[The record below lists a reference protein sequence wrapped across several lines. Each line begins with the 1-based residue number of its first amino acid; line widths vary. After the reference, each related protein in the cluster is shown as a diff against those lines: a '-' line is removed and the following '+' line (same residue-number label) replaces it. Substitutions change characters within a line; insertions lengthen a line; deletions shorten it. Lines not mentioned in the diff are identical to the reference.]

1 MAIFRQQTA
10 LRLALILL
18 ALSAGVS
25 FGTASA
31 VPPGSPPIAAA
42 ESVAGTAPN
51 PEPNTVPDT
60 TSQSGSDIAE
70 TFVAEL
76 NINGNITPDFLDIAL
91 VHGSL
96 FVSAAALFTAADA
109 TGEQPDN
116 QQLNLLLAN
125 TGEALE
131 ANLDK
136 QTLRINGASATFSAQ
151 EFFTAQ
157 DTIYIAATLLEKAF
171 NLNIQFD
178 QTTQRLAIET
188 ARPWPIDLRVARE
201 NRWRTPVQKEQSS
214 ALAPITV
221 DFPYQFFG
229 TPEADVSLSA
239 ERNNRG
245 QYNGS
250 YNMLMVAEALYMT
263 NTLFISG
270 NNDKPLSDLRLQT
283 GRRDPRGNVFNI
295 PHLYDLQFG
304 DISGLSVPLIQ
315 GMPSGRGMRF
325 QAAPLTRTTNFDT
338 TIIEGD
344 APPGWDAE
352 LYIGSRLYSF
362 QPVNNNGRYRF
373 TQIPVGYGSNNIRV
387 VLYGPQGQVR
397 EISYQ
402 QDISSNNVPVGEF
415 QSYGYLAQ
423 ANDAL
428 LPVVDKA
435 DNPFSGEIVGSLRLD
450 YGLTR
455 WLTTG
460 FFAARS
466 PLLKTTFDEQEG
478 NDAFFG
484 PIYSNE
490 PISEASNYYG
500 MELRPVLGAVNF
512 SGGVVKQQAGGLG
525 FYGKTYVPLNY
536 LPFSVEYEH
545 YDEDFTSI
553 QNLRG
558 NSSLRS
564 RLEGRVGIPIN
575 RLSPA
580 LGYLSLSA
588 TQEVQFDQYR
598 HVLANINYSH
608 NVGDLFFNHLF
619 EREQDNYAG
628 QLTADTQNSYR
639 LLASYRRDLF
649 DFRGEVYYRLDNSL
663 GFQYSNFSALWRY
676 YNNDSLNLNLSYTPN
691 SGLGAGLAWN
701 KDLGFSTLSLG
712 VSRSAEG
719 EYSLA
724 AGLNF
729 ALAYQPNKGFTISS
743 TSNTYNGAA
752 DLLVSQQ
759 TAQGQSRP
767 LADIGVLNNDF
778 LHPIKTDQNGRVLL
792 SGLSATSP
800 TLLKLQADSLPDPFL
815 TPMQPAVEIW
825 LRPGQTLPVSMG
837 VIEAKELNGIL
848 MQQNSSG
855 SKDPLE
861 HVRLQLLSADG
872 KVYAE
877 TSTLSDGYY
886 SFDSAYRGEWQL
898 RLAPQQD
905 IELTPIPSGAL
916 AITLRDSPS
925 SATFNLLLAQGSL
938 QQDVEP

>member
-1 MAIFRQQTA
+1 MAIFRPHTI
-10 LRLALILL
+10 LRLALIFW

-25 FGTASA
+25 LRTASA
-31 VPPGSPPIAAA
+31 EPQDIPARPSAEPAAN
-42 ESVAGTAPN
+42 TT
-51 PEPNTVPDT
+51 PNTTPDT
-60 TSQSGSDIAE
+60 ASGTVPETAE
-70 TFVAEL
+70 TYVAEIS
-76 NINGNITPDFLDIAL
+76 INDNITPDFVDIA
-91 VHGSL
+91 VVQGKI
-96 FVSAAALFTAADA
+96 FVAAAALFTAAEA
-109 TGEQPDN
+109 TGEQPAN
-116 QQLNLLLAN
+116 QQLHLLLAN

-131 ANLDK
+131 ADLDK
-136 QTLRINGASATFSAQ
+136 HSLHINGSRTAFTEQ
-151 EFFTAQ
+151 DFFTAQ
-157 DTIYIAATLLEKAF
+157 NTIFIAATLLEKAF

-188 ARPWPIDLRVARE
+188 ARPWPIDLRIARE
-201 NRWRTPVQKEQSS
+201 SRWRMPLESEQRSTVEPV
-214 ALAPITV
+214 TV

-229 TPEADVSLSA
+229 TPEADISLSA
-239 ERNNRG
+239 EGNNAGR
-245 QYNGS
+245 YTGS

-263 NTLFISG
+263 NTLFVSG
-270 NNDKPLSDLRLQT
+270 GNDKPLSDLRLQT

-338 TIIEGD
+338 TLIEGD

-402 QDISSNNVPVGEF
+402 QDISSNNVPLGEF

-428 LPVVDKA
+428 LPVVDKV
-435 DNPFSGEIVGSLRLD
+435 DNPFAGEIVGSLRLD

-466 PLLKTTFDEQEG
+466 PLLKPTREEQDQDD
-478 NDAFFG
+478 NPTFFG
-484 PIYSNE
+484 PIYTNE
-490 PISEASNYYG
+490 PISEANNYYG
-500 MELRPVLGAVNF
+500 MELRPVLGAVTS
-512 SGGVVKQQAGGLG
+512 SGGIVKQQAGGLG
-525 FYGKTYVPLNY
+525 VYAKTYVPLHY

-553 QNLRG
+553 QNVRG
-558 NSSLRS
+558 NSTLRS

-580 LGYLSLSA
+580 LGYFSLSA

-598 HVLANINYSH
+598 HILANINYSH
-608 NVGDLFFNHLF
+608 NLGDLFLNHQF
-619 EREQDNYAG
+619 EWVQDSYVG
-628 QLTADTQNSYR
+628 QFTATPQNSYR

-649 DFRGEVYYRLDNSL
+649 DFRGEVYYRLDNNL

-676 YNNDSLNLNLSYTPN
+676 HDNDSLNLNLSYTPD
-691 SGLGAGLAWN
+691 SGLDAGLAWN

-712 VSRSAEG
+712 VSRSAQG

-729 ALAYQPNKGFTISS
+729 ALSYQPNKGFTINNE
-743 TSNTYNGAA
+743 SNTYNGAA

-759 TAQGQSRP
+759 TPQGQPQP
-767 LADIGVLNNDF
+767 LANIGVLNNDF
-778 LHPIKTDQNGRVLL
+778 LHPTKTDQNGRVLL
-792 SGLSATSP
+792 NGLSATSP
-800 TLLKLQADSLPDPFL
+800 TILKLQADSLPDPFL
-815 TPMQPAVEIW
+815 TAMQPAVEIW
-825 LRPGQTLPVSMG
+825 PRPGQTLPISMG

-848 MQQNSSG
+848 MQQDHAG
-855 SKDPLE
+855 SKHPLE
-861 HVRLQLLSADG
+861 HVRLQLLSAEG

-886 SFDSAYRGEWQL
+886 SFDNAYRGHWQL

-905 IELTPIPSGAL
+905 IELTPIPTSAL

-925 SATFNLLLAQGSL
+925 SATFNLLLAQGAL